1 MITQLPKKEEGEGI
15 FLPSDINSLRER
27 LKILLG
33 EFNAG
38 NRATR
43 SEIVSIV
50 DNLLE
55 RKKIKKEEAREI
67 NNYLQN
73 VNF

>member
-1 MITQLPKKEEGEGI
+1 ME
-15 FLPSDINSLRER
+15 
-27 LKILLG
+27 KILLG

-38 NRATR
+38 NRAAR
-43 SEIVSIV
+43 NEIVAIV

-67 NNYLQN
+67 NNYLSC
-73 VNF
+73 